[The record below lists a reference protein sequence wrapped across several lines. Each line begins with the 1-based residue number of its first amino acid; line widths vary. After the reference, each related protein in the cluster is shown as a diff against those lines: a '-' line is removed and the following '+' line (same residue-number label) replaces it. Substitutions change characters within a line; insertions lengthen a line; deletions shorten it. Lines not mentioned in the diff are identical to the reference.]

1 MKKELVQDL
10 MQIADPSNLS
20 VGTGLFG
27 DVGLGNPFSF
37 PYQTIESVLVMSP
50 DTIAVINDNNYPFS
64 IGRHLGKQLPDDN
77 DFIFV
82 RLPKKLY

>member
-1 MKKELVQDL
+1 VLEPCD
-10 MQIADPSNLS
+10 ARRRRS
-20 VGTGLFG
+20 VA
-27 DVGLGNPFSF
+27 
-37 PYQTIESVLVMSP
+37 IESVLVMSP

-64 IGRHLGKQLPDDN
+64 IGRHMGTKLPDDN

>member
-10 MQIADPSNLS
+10 MNIPDTSHLS
-20 VGTGLFG
+20 AGTGLLG

-37 PYQTIESVLVMSP
+37 PYTTIESVLVMSP

-64 IGRHLGKQLPDDN
+64 IGRHLGTKLPDDN
-77 DFIFV
+77 DLIFV